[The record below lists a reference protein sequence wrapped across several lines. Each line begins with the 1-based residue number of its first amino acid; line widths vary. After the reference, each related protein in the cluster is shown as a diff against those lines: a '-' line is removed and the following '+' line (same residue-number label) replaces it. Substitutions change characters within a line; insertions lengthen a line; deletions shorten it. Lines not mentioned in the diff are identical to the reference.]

1 MIDEA
6 LRQELLSMQAEDH
19 RVREELLAA
28 NLLAGPYQPRMET
41 VHRKNAA
48 RLRELIEKHGWP
60 SEDIAG
66 LDGAEAAWI
75 IAQHSIGEP
84 DFMKQ
89 ALSLTCASS
98 QLGKIP
104 AWHAAYLE
112 DRIAVEEGRPQRFG
126 TQSIDDPRDGI
137 PRPWKLADPER
148 VDALRDSVGL
158 KPLLPIPPPGPD
170 LPIEQRRENEATQKW
185 WLDWL
190 ASRGWRAR
198 SK

>member
-1 MIDEA
+1 MIDKA
-6 LRQELLSMQAEDH
+6 LRQELLSLQAEDH
-19 RVREELLAA
+19 RVREELLAE

-60 SEDIAG
+60 SADIAG

-75 IAQHSIGEP
+75 IAQHSVGEP
-84 DFMKQ
+84 EFMKQ
-89 ALSLTCASS
+89 ALSLTRASF

-112 DRIAVEEGRPQRFG
+112 DRIALVEGRPQRFG

-137 PRPWKLADPER
+137 PRPWKLADPEH